1 MKSNSNSK
9 SRGPYGMGDVVKP
22 HVLTYSATFH
32 QWLLRGVSASRTL
45 PTICAHLF
53 SVVHVS
59 FQDASG
65 KAGQQSG
72 KSETAVRRES
82 IITLVTTKRSTA
94 ASFPFSPCVASIG
107 VPSGRWQFRALPLR
121 WQPLNCREAA
131 WIYNGSL
138 FAVRR
143 EEVIEPGGLRATR
156 EIVTHP
162 GSVVVLPVLPDG
174 RVLLVR
180 QYRRACGLFLWE
192 LVAGRKEL
200 GESPQ
205 RGAAREL
212 LEGAGYTARRLR
224 IFLDVFPTP
233 GFLTERMFILLVE
246 GLAPGR
252 AQPEEDELISS
263 RAFSVRHWRRVML
276 ESRR

>member
-1 MKSNSNSK
+1 MKSNSISK

-107 VPSGRWQFRALPLR
+107 AARGRWQFRSWLCGFPLRQGAQAGVPVLLDLDALPLR
-121 WQPLNCREAA
+121 WLRPNRAEVA
-131 WIYNGSL
+131 W
-138 FAVRR
+138 
-143 EEVIEPGGLRATR
+143 LRKTNA
-156 EIVTHP
+156 E
-162 GSVVVLPVLPDG
+162 
-174 RVLLVR
+174 
-180 QYRRACGLFLWE
+180 QRRA
-192 LVAGRKEL
+192 
-200 GESPQ
+200 
-205 RGAAREL
+205 
-212 LEGAGYTARRLR
+212 
-224 IFLDVFPTP
+224 
-233 GFLTERMFILLVE
+233 VE
-246 GLAPGR
+246 
-252 AQPEEDELISS
+252 
-263 RAFSVRHWRRVML
+263 RAFSAARLFTAARSLPCGAMR
-276 ESRR
+276 